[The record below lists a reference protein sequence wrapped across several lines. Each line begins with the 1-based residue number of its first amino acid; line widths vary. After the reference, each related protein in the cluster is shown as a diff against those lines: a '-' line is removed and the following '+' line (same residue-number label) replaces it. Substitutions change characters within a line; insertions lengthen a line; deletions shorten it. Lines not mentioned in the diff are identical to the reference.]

1 MQDGIFAQQ
10 KFYNKSEL
18 KAAIRTDL
26 IGELEAIDQYNAHIA
41 ATDNQL
47 ARAVWTDIMNEE
59 RTHIGELLTLL
70 HALDPTELQKL
81 KEGQQKVE
89 NIMRELGM

>member
-1 MQDGIFAQQ
+1 MPEGIFTQQ
-10 KFYNKSEL
+10 KYFTKSEL
-18 KAAIRTDL
+18 KAAIRSDL
-26 IGELEAIDQYNAHIA
+26 KGELDAINEYNEHIA

-59 RTHIGELLTLL
+59 RTHVGELLTLL

-81 KEGQQKVE
+81 QEGQQEVE
-89 NIMRELGM
+89 NIMRELGI

>member
-1 MQDGIFAQQ
+1 MDDGIFAQQ
-10 KFYNKSEL
+10 KFYNKTEL
-18 KAAIRTDL
+18 KSAIRTDL
-26 IGELEAIDQYNAHIA
+26 MGELDAVNQYSRHIA
-41 ATDNQL
+41 STDNAL

-81 KEGQQKVE
+81 KDGQQEVE
-89 NIMRELGM
+89 NIMRELGL